1 MVDVIRNFQY
11 KTAGRGRGVLGLE
24 DLRPCR
30 RPGEKGASGG
40 GGAAGKEAP
49 AAGMTQGDSK
59 PSGSNGEESIVVP
72 CHSPNFQLS
81 VETRSCQLC

>member
-11 KTAGRGRGVLGLE
+11 KTAGRGRGVLGLK

-30 RPGEKGASGG
+30 RPGEKAAASG

-49 AAGMTQGDSK
+49 AAGTTQGDSK
-59 PSGSNGEESIVVP
+59 PSSSNGKGRICCP
-72 CHSPNFQLS
+72 LS
-81 VETRSCQLC
+81 LLKFSVIK